1 MSSLLTPLAVKL
13 GKRACRIALAVC
25 GVRRHS
31 ARECGKVFGGELHIE
46 RAKGLGETISPPRT
60 NERHDIF
67 ALRGDPSNCDLRHR
81 GADLLGNTSQLLH
94 QRKICVEV
102 GALETRS
109 VGTEVALAGTRLG
122 PMPADQPA
130 R

>member
-1 MSSLLTPLAVKL
+1 MSSLFTLLAVKL
-13 GKRACRIALAVC
+13 GKRRCRIALAGCSVP
-25 GVRRHS
+25 RHS
-31 ARECGKVFGGELHIE
+31 ACECGKVFGEELHIE
-46 RAKGLGETISPPRT
+46 RAKGLGETISPPST
-60 NERHDIF
+60 NERHDVF
-67 ALRGDPSNCDLRHR
+67 ALRGDPRNCDLRHR
-81 GADLLGNTSQLLH
+81 GADLLGKASQLLH
-94 QRKICVEV
+94 QRKIYVEV